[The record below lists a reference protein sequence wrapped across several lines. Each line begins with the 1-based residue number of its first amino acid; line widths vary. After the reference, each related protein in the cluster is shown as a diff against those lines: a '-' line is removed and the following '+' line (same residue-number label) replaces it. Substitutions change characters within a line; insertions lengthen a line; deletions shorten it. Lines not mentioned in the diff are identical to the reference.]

1 MDVFE
6 ALYTTR
12 AMRRV
17 KEDPVPDNII
27 QSMIDSAIRAPSG
40 SNRQNW
46 KFLVVT
52 DKNIREKLSNIYR
65 ETWDYY
71 INSFLNSAKD
81 PGASSLKK
89 QDDKDIETIRRI
101 SNSASWLAEN
111 YHKVPLLVLALSRND
126 PTGSSIYPAIWNL
139 MLAARGH
146 GIGTCLTTVMS
157 FETEKVF
164 EVLNIPNDK
173 GWTLNATITAGYPLG
188 KWGVAERKPVDDETY
203 LNTWGNKTN
212 WNLEQPLWNY

>member
-17 KEDPVPDNII
+17 KEDPIPDDVVKSIL
-27 QSMIDSAIRAPSG
+27 DSAIRAPSG
-40 SNRQNW
+40 SNRQDW
-46 KFLVVT
+46 KFVVVT
-52 DKNIREKLSNIYR
+52 DKDVREKLSDIYKD
-65 ETWDYY
+65 TWDYY
-71 INSFLNSAKD
+71 VKSFYNNSEDL
-81 PGASSLKK
+81 GASDLK
-89 QDDKDIETIRRI
+89 DKDQIESVKRI

-111 YHKVPLLVLALSRND
+111 YHKVPLLVLAFSRND

-146 GIGTCLTTVMS
+146 CIGTCLTTVMS
-157 FETEKVF
+157 FKTDDVY
-164 EVLNIPNDK
+164 EVLGIPTDK

-188 KWGVAERKPVDDETY
+188 KWGVAERKPVEEVTY
-203 LNTWGNKTN
+203 LNKWGESPD
-212 WNLEQPLWNY
+212 WNLTEPLWNY

>member
-17 KEDPVPDNII
+17 KEDSIPDDVIKSI
-27 QSMIDSAIRAPSG
+27 MDSAIRAPSG
-40 SNRQNW
+40 SNRQDW

-52 DKNIREKLSNIYR
+52 DKKTREELADIYR

-71 INSFLNSAKD
+71 VKSFYNDSEDL
-81 PGASSLKK
+81 GASSLKN
-89 QDDKDIETIRRI
+89 KDEIETVKRI

-111 YHKVPLLVLALSRND
+111 YHKVPLLVLAFSRND

-146 GIGTCLTTVMS
+146 GIGTCLTTVMN
-157 FETEKVF
+157 FKTEDVYK
-164 EVLNIPNDK
+164 VLNVPSDK

-188 KWGVAERKPVDDETY
+188 KWGVAARKPVEEVTY
-203 LNTWGNKTN
+203 LNKWGESPD
-212 WNLEQPLWNY
+212 WNMTEPLWNY

>member
-71 INSFLNSAKD
+71 INSFLNSAKN

-188 KWGVAERKPVDDETY
+188 KWGVAERKPVDDVTY

>member
-173 GWTLNATITAGYPLG
+173 GWMLNATITAGYPLG
-188 KWGVAERKPVDDETY
+188 KWGVAERKPVDDVTY

>member
-71 INSFLNSAKD
+71 INSFLNSAK
-81 PGASSLKK
+81 
-89 QDDKDIETIRRI
+89 
-101 SNSASWLAEN
+101 
-111 YHKVPLLVLALSRND
+111 VLVRQ
-126 PTGSSIYPAIWNL
+126 
-139 MLAARGH
+139 
-146 GIGTCLTTVMS
+146 V
-157 FETEKVF
+157 
-164 EVLNIPNDK
+164 
-173 GWTLNATITAGYPLG
+173 
-188 KWGVAERKPVDDETY
+188 
-203 LNTWGNKTN
+203 
-212 WNLEQPLWNY
+212 

>member
-164 EVLNIPNDK
+164 EVLNVPNDK

-188 KWGVAERKPVDDETY
+188 KWGVAERKPVDDVTY

>member
-164 EVLNIPNDK
+164 ELLNIPDDK

-188 KWGVAERKPVDDETY
+188 KWGVAERKPVDDVTY

>member
-173 GWTLNATITAGYPLG
+173 GWILNATITAGYPLG
-188 KWGVAERKPVDDETY
+188 KWGVAERKPVDDVTY

>member
-17 KEDPVPDNII
+17 KEDPIPDEII
-27 QSMIDSAIRAPSG
+27 KSMIESAIRAPSG
-40 SNRQNW
+40 SNRQDW
-46 KFLVVT
+46 RFVAVT
-52 DKNIREKLSNIYR
+52 DQEVRTQLADIYR

-71 INSFLNSAKD
+71 VKSFYNSSSDL
-81 PGASSLKK
+81 GASNLK
-89 QDDKDIETIRRI
+89 DKEQIESVRRI

-111 YHKVPLLVLALSRND
+111 YDKVPLLVLAFSRND
-126 PTGSSIYPAIWNL
+126 PTGSSIYPAIWSL
-139 MLAARGH
+139 MLAARSH

-157 FETEKVF
+157 FKTEEVY
-164 EVLNIPNDK
+164 EVLDIPADK

-188 KWGVAERKPVDDETY
+188 KWGVAERESLSKK
-203 LNTWGNKTN
+203 L
-212 WNLEQPLWNY
+212 LS

>member
-17 KEDPVPDNII
+17 KEDPIPDEII
-27 QSMIDSAIRAPSG
+27 KSMIDSAIRAPSG
-40 SNRQNW
+40 SNRQDW
-46 KFLVVT
+46 RFLAVT
-52 DKNIREKLSNIYR
+52 DQKVRNQLANIYR

-71 INSFLNSAKD
+71 VKSFYNNSSDL
-81 PGASSLKK
+81 GASNLKNK
-89 QDDKDIETIRRI
+89 EQIESVRRI

-111 YHKVPLLVLALSRND
+111 YDKVPLLVLAFSRND
-126 PTGSSIYPAIWNL
+126 PTGSSIYPAIWSL
-139 MLAARGH
+139 MLAARSH

-157 FETEKVF
+157 FKTEEVY
-164 EVLNIPNDK
+164 EVLDIPADK

-188 KWGVAERKPVDDETY
+188 KWGVAERKPVEEVTF
-203 LNTWGNKTN
+203 LNKWGQSPD
-212 WNLEQPLWNY
+212 WNLTEPLWNY

>member
-173 GWTLNATITAGYPLG
+173 GWTLNATITAGSPLG
-188 KWGVAERKPVDDETY
+188 KWGVAERKPVDDVTY

>member
-17 KEDPVPDNII
+17 KEDSIPDDVIKSI
-27 QSMIDSAIRAPSG
+27 MDSAIRAPSG
-40 SNRQNW
+40 SNRQDW
-46 KFLVVT
+46 KFLIVT
-52 DKNIREKLSNIYR
+52 DKKTREELADIYR

-71 INSFLNSAKD
+71 VKSFYNDSEDL
-81 PGASSLKK
+81 GASSLKN
-89 QDDKDIETIRRI
+89 KDEIETVKRI

-111 YHKVPLLVLALSRND
+111 YHKVPLLVLAFSRND

-146 GIGTCLTTVMS
+146 GVGTCLTTVMN
-157 FETEKVF
+157 FKTEDVYK
-164 EVLNIPNDK
+164 VLNVPSEK

-188 KWGVAERKPVDDETY
+188 KWGVAARKPVEEVTY
-203 LNTWGNKTN
+203 LNKWGESPD
-212 WNLEQPLWNY
+212 WNLTEPLWNY

>member
-17 KEDPVPDNII
+17 KEDPIPEDVIKSI
-27 QSMIDSAIRAPSG
+27 VDSAIRAPSG
-40 SNRQNW
+40 SNRQDW
-46 KFLVVT
+46 KFVVVT
-52 DKNIREKLSNIYR
+52 DKEVREKLSDIYK

-71 INSFLNSAKD
+71 VKSFYNNSEDL
-81 PGASSLKK
+81 GASNLK
-89 QDDKDIETIRRI
+89 DKDQIESVKRI

-111 YHKVPLLVLALSRND
+111 YHKVPLLVLAFSRND

-157 FETEKVF
+157 FKADDVY
-164 EVLNIPNDK
+164 EVLGIPTDK

-188 KWGVAERKPVDDETY
+188 KWGVAERKPVEEVTY
-203 LNTWGNKTN
+203 LNKWGESPD
-212 WNLEQPLWNY
+212 WNLTEPLWNY

>member
-17 KEDPVPDNII
+17 KEDSIPDDVIKSI
-27 QSMIDSAIRAPSG
+27 MDSAIRAPSG
-40 SNRQNW
+40 SNRQDW
-46 KFLVVT
+46 KFLIVT
-52 DKNIREKLSNIYR
+52 DKKTREELADIYR

-71 INSFLNSAKD
+71 VKSFYNDSEDL
-81 PGASSLKK
+81 GASSLKN
-89 QDDKDIETIRRI
+89 KDEIETVKRI

-111 YHKVPLLVLALSRND
+111 YHKVPLLVLAFSRND

-146 GIGTCLTTVMS
+146 GVGTCLTTVMN
-157 FETEKVF
+157 FKTEDVYK
-164 EVLNIPNDK
+164 VLNVPSDK

-188 KWGVAERKPVDDETY
+188 KWGVAARKPVEEVTY
-203 LNTWGNKTN
+203 LNKWGESPD
-212 WNLEQPLWNY
+212 WNLTEPLWNY

>member
-27 QSMIDSAIRAPSG
+27 KSMIDSAIRAPSG

-89 QDDKDIETIRRI
+89 RDDKDIETIRRI

-188 KWGVAERKPVDDETY
+188 KWGVAERKPVDDVTY

-212 WNLEQPLWNY
+212 WNLKQPLWNY

>member
-17 KEDPVPDNII
+17 KEDPVPENII

-188 KWGVAERKPVDDETY
+188 KWGVAERKPVDDVTY

>member
-111 YHKVPLLVLALSRND
+111 YHKVPLLILVLSRND

-188 KWGVAERKPVDDETY
+188 KWGVAERKPVDDVTY

>member
-17 KEDPVPDNII
+17 KEDSIPDDVIKSI
-27 QSMIDSAIRAPSG
+27 MDSAIRAPSG
-40 SNRQNW
+40 SNRQDW

-52 DKNIREKLSNIYR
+52 DKKTREELADIYR

-71 INSFLNSAKD
+71 VKSFYNDSEDL
-81 PGASSLKK
+81 GASSLKN
-89 QDDKDIETIRRI
+89 KDEIETVKRI

-111 YHKVPLLVLALSRND
+111 YHKVPLLVLAFSRND

-146 GIGTCLTTVMS
+146 GVGTCLTTVMN
-157 FETEKVF
+157 FKTEDVYK
-164 EVLNIPNDK
+164 VLNVPSDK
-173 GWTLNATITAGYPLG
+173 GWTLNATITADIHLVSGELQHESQW
-188 KWGVAERKPVDDETY
+188 KKLHILTNGVSHQI
-203 LNTWGNKTN
+203 GI
-212 WNLEQPLWNY
+212 

>member
-89 QDDKDIETIRRI
+89 QNDKDIETIRRI

-188 KWGVAERKPVDDETY
+188 KWGVAERKPVDDVTY

-212 WNLEQPLWNY
+212 WNLKQPLWNY

>member
-17 KEDPVPDNII
+17 KEDSIPDDVIKSI
-27 QSMIDSAIRAPSG
+27 MDSAIRAPSG
-40 SNRQNW
+40 SNRQDW

-52 DKNIREKLSNIYR
+52 DKKTREELSDIYR

-71 INSFLNSAKD
+71 VKSFYNDSEDL
-81 PGASSLKK
+81 GASSLKN
-89 QDDKDIETIRRI
+89 KDEIETVKRI

-111 YHKVPLLVLALSRND
+111 YHKVPLLVLAFSRND
-126 PTGSSIYPAIWNL
+126 PTGSSIYPAIWTL

-146 GIGTCLTTVMS
+146 GVGTCLTTVMN
-157 FETEKVF
+157 FKTEDVYK
-164 EVLNIPNDK
+164 VLNVPSDK

-188 KWGVAERKPVDDETY
+188 KWGVAARKPVEEVTY
-203 LNTWGNKTN
+203 LNKWGESPD
-212 WNLEQPLWNY
+212 WNLTEPLWNY

>member
-17 KEDPVPDNII
+17 KEDPIPEDVIKSI
-27 QSMIDSAIRAPSG
+27 IDSAIRAPSG
-40 SNRQNW
+40 SNRQDW
-46 KFLVVT
+46 KFVVVT
-52 DKNIREKLSNIYR
+52 DQEVREKLSDIYK

-71 INSFLNSAKD
+71 VKSFYNNSEDL
-81 PGASSLKK
+81 GASYLK
-89 QDDKDIETIRRI
+89 DKDQIESVKRI
-101 SNSASWLAEN
+101 SNSASWLAEI
-111 YHKVPLLVLALSRND
+111 YHKIPLLVLAFSRND

-157 FETEKVF
+157 FKTDDVY
-164 EVLNIPNDK
+164 EVLGIPTDK

-188 KWGVAERKPVDDETY
+188 KWGVAERKPVEEVTY
-203 LNTWGNKTN
+203 LNKWGESPD
-212 WNLEQPLWNY
+212 WNLTEPLWNY

>member
-17 KEDPVPDNII
+17 KEDPIPDEII
-27 QSMIDSAIRAPSG
+27 KSMIDSAIRAPSC
-40 SNRQNW
+40 SNRQDW
-46 KFLVVT
+46 RFLAVT
-52 DKNIREKLSNIYR
+52 DQKVRNQLANIYR

-71 INSFLNSAKD
+71 VKSFYNSSSDL
-81 PGASSLKK
+81 GASNLK
-89 QDDKDIETIRRI
+89 DKEQIESVRRI

-111 YHKVPLLVLALSRND
+111 YNKVPLLVLVFSRND
-126 PTGSSIYPAIWNL
+126 PTGSSIYPAIWSL
-139 MLAARGH
+139 MLAARSH

-157 FETEKVF
+157 FKAEEVY
-164 EVLNIPNDK
+164 EVLDIPADK

-188 KWGVAERKPVDDETY
+188 KWGVAERKPVEEVTF
-203 LNTWGNKTN
+203 LNKWGQSPD
-212 WNLEQPLWNY
+212 WNLTEPLWNY

>member
-17 KEDPVPDNII
+17 KEDSIPDDVIKSI
-27 QSMIDSAIRAPSG
+27 MDSAIRAPSG
-40 SNRQNW
+40 SNRQDW

-52 DKNIREKLSNIYR
+52 DKKTREELADIYR

-71 INSFLNSAKD
+71 VKSFYNDSEDL
-81 PGASSLKK
+81 GASSLKN
-89 QDDKDIETIRRI
+89 KDEIETVKRI

-111 YHKVPLLVLALSRND
+111 YHKVPLLVLAFSRND

-146 GIGTCLTTVMS
+146 GVGTCLTTVMN
-157 FETEKVF
+157 FKTEDVYK
-164 EVLNIPNDK
+164 VLNVPSDK

-188 KWGVAERKPVDDETY
+188 KWGVAARKPVEEVTY
-203 LNTWGNKTN
+203 LNKWGASPD
-212 WNLEQPLWNY
+212 WNLTEPLWNY

>member
-71 INSFLNSAKD
+71 INSFLNSAMD
-81 PGASSLKK
+81 PRASSLKK

-188 KWGVAERKPVDDETY
+188 KWGVAERKPVDDVTY

>member
-17 KEDPVPDNII
+17 KEDPIPDEII
-27 QSMIDSAIRAPSG
+27 KSMIDSAIRAPSG
-40 SNRQNW
+40 SNRQDW
-46 KFLVVT
+46 RFVAVT
-52 DKNIREKLSNIYR
+52 DQEVRTQLADIYK

-71 INSFLNSAKD
+71 VKSFYNSSSDL
-81 PGASSLKK
+81 GASNLK
-89 QDDKDIETIRRI
+89 DKEQIESVRRI

-111 YHKVPLLVLALSRND
+111 YDKVPLLVLAFSRND
-126 PTGSSIYPAIWNL
+126 PTGSSIYPAIWSL
-139 MLAARGH
+139 MLAARSH

-157 FETEKVF
+157 FKTEEVY
-164 EVLNIPNDK
+164 EVLDIPADK

-188 KWGVAERKPVDDETY
+188 KWGVAERKPVEEVTF
-203 LNTWGNKTN
+203 LNKWGQSPD
-212 WNLEQPLWNY
+212 WNLTEPLWNY